1 MKMIKMKIIMKMKMN
16 MLLLLIM
23 TLMMMMMKKRKTT
36 WMRTSIKENACG
48 DSRPVPSSKM
58 MPNKLPSTGEDI
70 DIETSESEILHD
82 LASQCI
88 LSEIFLI
95 HMHICPQNRK
105 KNHLFH
111 ILRHRAAAK
120 ARTLWSGLLPVE
132 PAPVCKIMY
141 VILCASPHG
150 ICKHILR
157 MRII

>member
-1 MKMIKMKIIMKMKMN
+1 MDEDEHKD
-16 MLLLLIM
+16 
-23 TLMMMMMKKRKTT
+23 
-36 WMRTSIKENACG
+36 KENARG

-88 LSEIFLI
+88 LSENFLI
-95 HMHICPQNRK
+95 HMHICPQNR